1 MSSASTTK
9 MPTSARADA
18 CYRKM
23 SEEIGARGMFVGR
36 APVDYRDLR
45 MRRAMPAFR
54 DACAGIK
61 VALAP
66 NGVTAPGRYGISTP

>member
-1 MSSASTTK
+1 

-45 MRRAMPAFR
+45 MRRAMPAFAMR
-54 DACAGIK
+54 ARASK
-61 VALAP
+61 SRSLPMA
-66 NGVTAPGRYGISTP
+66 